1 MFLQATLE
9 RLENVFQIQSQDE
22 FVNMTNQTNGTVNG
36 HGKFYK
42 FHNQCNSTQLCELG
56 PRTVK
61 IQ

>member
-36 HGKFYK
+36 HGKFPQPVQQY
-42 FHNQCNSTQLCELG
+42 ST
-56 PRTVK
+56 V
-61 IQ
+61 